1 MKKKEFRGEVAA
13 VCVSDRKGV
22 RKESAGEVFLRPDWG
37 LEGDAHAGRWHRQV
51 SLLAEESTEKL
62 ARSLGETAA
71 GGPSAF
77 RPGDFAENLLTRGLE
92 LYTIPVGT
100 RLQVGEEAV
109 LEVTQIG
116 KECHTGCAIRRLT
129 GDCVM
134 PREGIF
140 AKVITGGRVKSGDLI
155 RVEMTSSRLSSGMAM
170 TVVGRRGPR

>member
-1 MKKKEFRGEVAA
+1 MKGKELRGEVAA
-13 VCVSDRKGV
+13 VCISDRKGV
-22 RKESAGEVFLRPDWG
+22 RKESAGEVILRPDWG

-62 ARSLGETAA
+62 ARSLGEPA
-71 GGPSAF
+71 AF
-77 RPGDFAENLLTRGLE
+77 RPGDFAENLLTRRLE

-140 AKVITGGRVKSGDLI
+140 AKVIAGGRVKAGDRI
-155 RVEMTSSRLSSGMAM
+155 RVEIASPSEAGSQ
-170 TVVGRRGPR
+170 